1 MLLTLKKFKEHLDIM
16 EGEAE
21 VANQSI
27 GETAKLMGKYELDL
41 LTECG
46 EVVGPEVRRTSQMGR
61 AVPASE
67 A

>member
-21 VANQSI
+21 QANQSI
-27 GETAKLMGKYELDL
+27 GQTAKLMGQYEQDL

-46 EVVGPEVRRTSQMGR
+46 EVMGPD
-61 AVPASE
+61 A
-67 A
+67 